1 MDPQHFSLDFFSRF
15 TNNIGKSIILEI
27 AQSRFLK
34 KFFGL
39 TPSLQVQEHYVRL
52 KTWKCSFNQ
61 L

>member
-39 TPSLQVQEHYVRL
+39 TPLQVQEH
-52 KTWKCSFNQ
+52 
-61 L
+61 